1 MAPEMASEILVA
13 REGSVEIITLNRPDK
28 LNSFTDTMHAELRD
42 ALEGARDD
50 TACRAILITGAGRAF
65 CAGQDLGDRDPR
77 TMEGPPDLEH
87 TLSTFY
93 HPLLKLIR
101 QTPKPLICAV
111 NGVAAGAG
119 ANVALACDIVLAGE
133 SANFI
138 QAFSKI
144 GLIPDAGGT
153 WSLTQLIG
161 PARARAIAMTAE
173 PVSAQKAESWGMIYK
188 ACKDDLLMQEALDLA
203 KALSSGAPQ
212 SLAGIKHAMQSAVTS
227 SFEEQIE
234 TEAKLQGRL
243 GRSADYA
250 EGVSA
255 FLEKRP
261 AVFTGK

>member
-1 MAPEMASEILVA
+1 MADEILNE
-13 REGSVEIITLNRPDK
+13 RDGSVEIITLNRPDK
-28 LNSFTDTMHAELRD
+28 LNSFTDTMHHELRNV
-42 ALEGARDD
+42 LEAARDD
-50 TACRAILITGAGRAF
+50 ATCRAILITGAGRAF

-77 TMEGPPDLEH
+77 TMQGAPDLQH
-87 TLSTFY
+87 TLTTFY

-101 QTPKPLICAV
+101 EMPKPIICAV

-133 SANFI
+133 SAKFI

-188 ACKDDLLMQEALDLA
+188 ALPDDNLMSEATKLA
-203 KALSSGAPQ
+203 SALSNAAPLG
-212 SLAGIKHAMQSAVTS
+212 LANTKLAMQAASTN
-227 SFEEQIE
+227 SFEEQ
-234 TEAKLQGRL
+234 TEMEARLQGEL
-243 GRSADYA
+243 GRTADYA

-261 AVFTGK
+261 AVFSGK

>member
-1 MAPEMASEILVA
+1 MSDGITQEQDGNVL
-13 REGSVEIITLNRPDK
+13 IIKLDRPDK
-28 LNSFTDTMHAELRD
+28 LNAFTDEMHVSLR
-42 ALEGARDD
+42 AAMEAARDD
-50 TACRAILITGAGRAF
+50 ETCRVILLTGSGRAF

-77 TMEGPPDLEH
+77 TMDGSPDLEQ
-87 TLSTFY
+87 TLSKFY

-101 QTPKPLICAV
+101 DMPKPVICAV

-133 SANFI
+133 SARFI

-153 WSLTQLIG
+153 WSLTNLIG
-161 PARARAIAMTAE
+161 PARARAIAMTAV
-173 PVSAQKAESWGMIYK
+173 PVPAQQAADWGMIYQVWP
-188 ACKDDLLMQEALDLA
+188 DDELMHEAMKLARDLA
-203 KALSSGAPQ
+203 NGAALG
-212 SLAGIKHAMQSAVTS
+212 LAHTKQLIQAASTNT
-227 SFEEQIE
+227 FDEQIE
-234 TEAKLQGRL
+234 LEARVQGKL

-261 AVFTGK
+261 ANFKGK